1 MLRWA
6 IAFFI
11 IALIAA
17 ILPGLSGL
25 SGVAANIG
33 YFLAVMF
40 LILFVISL
48 VVGRGAAPPV

>member
-6 IAFFI
+6 ILFFV

-25 SGVAANIG
+25 SGIAVNIG
-33 YFLAVMF
+33 YFLAVLF